1 MDKETKTVLL
11 FDPDMNKMVP
21 SLDPG
26 DILPMK
32 ELLQVEI
39 A

>member
-11 FDPDMNKMVP
+11 FDPDMKEMVP